1 MLLRQISLEV
11 QVTSL
16 CNRRPLIVKH
26 SLELEVGAM
35 YLSLESCYNLAAS

>member
-16 CNRRPLIVKH
+16 CNRRPLIVKL
-26 SLELEVGAM
+26 SLELEVYRSYVPLLGVV
-35 YLSLESCYNLAAS
+35 LQ